1 MAEEALQ
8 IQHKSNYTLN
18 PRFIKNLKGKD
29 FVLYT
34 GLLDLGHQIGIQS
47 MNIEA
52 IQFPTKDNGN
62 EAICKAIVTSID
74 GRVFSEI
81 GDANPKNVNNQI
93 AVHVIR
99 MAATRAKA
107 RALRDM
113 TNIGMTCLE
122 ELGDIESVTGAD
134 QSKVIPLR
142 QKTKQ
147 QRSANDSPKAENT
160 EKKAEDHHQEKTHE
174 ETEAKTSEKNSGA
187 GISTAQ
193 RSAILNLAKRKG
205 ILEEDLFKQI
215 EEVFGVTIDN
225 LSASDASSYIKTLQK
240 YEI

>member
-1 MAEEALQ
+1 MAEEALKMQ
-8 IQHKSNYTLN
+8 IKNTHSLDQ
-18 PRFIKNLKGKD
+18 RFITNFKGKE

-34 GLLDLGHQIGIQS
+34 GLLDLGHQIGIQC
-47 MNIEA
+47 IHVEA
-52 IQFPTKDNGN
+52 IQLPTKDNGD
-62 EAICKAIVTSID
+62 EAICKAIITSVD
-74 GRVFSEI
+74 GRVFTEI
-81 GDANPKNVNNQI
+81 GDANPKNVNSKI
-93 AVHVIR
+93 VPHIIR

-122 ELGDIESVTGAD
+122 ELGDMENVTGAD

-147 QRSANDSPKAENT
+147 QRSENDSPKTENT
-160 EKKAEDHHQEKTHE
+160 EKKTQGNNSQKTHE
-174 ETEAKTSEKNSGA
+174 ETEAKTSKKDSSA

-205 ILEEDLFKQI
+205 ILEEDLFRQI
-215 EEVFGVTIDN
+215 EEVFHVNINN
-225 LSASDASSYIKTLQK
+225 LSSSDASSYIKILQQ

>member
-1 MAEEALQ
+1 MAEEALKMQ
-8 IQHKSNYTLN
+8 IKNTHSLD
-18 PRFIKNLKGKD
+18 PRFITNLKGKD

-47 MNIEA
+47 LYIEA

-62 EAICKAIVTSID
+62 EAICKATLTSID
-74 GRVFSEI
+74 GRVFTEI
-81 GDANPKNVNNQI
+81 GDANPKNVNKLI
-93 AVHVIR
+93 AEHVIR

-122 ELGDIESVTGAD
+122 ELGDIESVAGAD
-134 QSKVIPLR
+134 ESKVIPLR

-147 QRSANDSPKAENT
+147 QRSENDSPKTENT
-160 EKKAEDHHQEKTHE
+160 EKKTQSDNSQKTHE
-174 ETEAKTSEKNSGA
+174 ETEAKTSKKDSSA

-205 ILEEDLFKQI
+205 ILEEDLFRQI
-215 EEVFGVTIDN
+215 EEVFKVTIDN
-225 LSASDASSYIKTLQK
+225 LSASDASGYIKTLQK